1 MKRPPPDTTSAVR
14 AVTAVLALVPRL
26 RWAVRCLHCKLTP
39 FPVPMLSC
47 LGGCHCARPTLQ
59 GPEARLWHPSTS
71 RVAAGQPCGGWGGG
85 VGDAAPEGAVE
96 AGGPGPLVTVD
107 MGQGGQRLSLGCGH
121 RTGARPRP
129 PSSGV
134 SAVVPR
140 SRRVVGPMVLVARQR
155 WVCPAENRGPRL
167 VVSAFQTTCWWV
179 WPMPSV
185 GTACAET
192 VRSEEGD
199 T

>member
-1 MKRPPPDTTSAVR
+1 
-14 AVTAVLALVPRL
+14 
-26 RWAVRCLHCKLTP
+26 
-39 FPVPMLSC
+39 
-47 LGGCHCARPTLQ
+47 
-59 GPEARLWHPSTS
+59 
-71 RVAAGQPCGGWGGG
+71 
-85 VGDAAPEGAVE
+85 
-96 AGGPGPLVTVD
+96 
-107 MGQGGQRLSLGCGH
+107 
-121 RTGARPRP
+121 
-129 PSSGV
+129 
-134 SAVVPR
+134 
-140 SRRVVGPMVLVARQR
+140 MVLVARQR